1 MGRKMGFRVICC
13 EPKGFGSGFVLL
25 ISCGCGRDTVNV
37 EKSTLMREL
46 GRSSASGGN
55 ECN

>member
-37 EKSTLMREL
+37 EKSTLIREL